1 MPGRFSNPTLKPKRG
16 LASLAPVLGQWA
28 LLILLSII
36 LTGVLTKLNVVG
48 ASFQAPLLAGLAFAV
63 AGSKLSM
70 RLEITVV
77 AQGVIG
83 CIVARSLEPA
93 IIPFIAGHGL
103 GIALLLLST
112 AAASIFL
119 AWGLIRLRVF
129 DGETAAWAS
138 MPGASAIMVA
148 LAAERGAD
156 ARAVA
161 TMQYLR
167 LIIVVATAT
176 FIASLLTDGP
186 GGLAGAGHSATVSL
200 AFEPVRTFWTVVVM
214 IAGITIGRLSRIPA
228 GPLLFTTVVATILRY
243 QDLEVVVPDWMRIAA
258 YGGLGLFIGLQFDR
272 PNVLRIAKT
281 LPAMIGGIIF
291 LMVFCALSG
300 FAFAWALGVDPI
312 TGFLATSPGGI
323 DSIAILASGAHA
335 DMSIVM
341 TFQAIRFFALLIAA
355 PWLVKL
361 AKRAERPPIDAE
373 PTN

>member
-1 MPGRFSNPTLKPKRG
+1 MAVT
-16 LASLAPVLGQWA
+16 AQWA
-28 LLILLSII
+28 ALVLLAV
-36 LTGVLTKLNVVG
+36 VLTWVLNKAAVVG
-48 ASFQAPLLAGLAFAV
+48 ASFQAPLLAGLAFAI
-63 AGSKLSM
+63 AGSPLRM
-70 RLEITVV
+70 RHEITVV

-93 IIPFIAGHGL
+93 ILPFVMGHFVA
-103 GIALLLLST
+103 ITLLLLST
-112 AAASIFL
+112 AAASLLL
-119 AWGLIRLRVF
+119 ALGLIRFGVF

-148 LAAERGAD
+148 LASERGAD

-176 FIASLLTDGP
+176 FIASLLTASLP
-186 GGLAGAGHSATVSL
+186 AGAPVAMRSAEVALGLQPTRSL
-200 AFEPVRTFWTVVVM
+200 WA
-214 IAGITIGRLSRIPA
+214 IAVIIVGITIGRVSRVPA
-228 GPLLFTTVVATILRY
+228 GPLLFTTVVATFLRY
-243 QDLEVVVPDWMRIAA
+243 HEFEIVVPDWMRIAA

-272 PNVLRIAKT
+272 ANVVRIART
-281 LPAMIGGIIF
+281 LPAMILGIVF
-291 LMVFCALSG
+291 LMVFCAFSG
-300 FAFAWALGVDPI
+300 FAFAWSLGVDPI

-355 PWLVKL
+355 PWLVRL
-361 AKRAERPPIDAE
+361 AKRAER
-373 PTN
+373 